1 MTSVLEVGELK
12 KYFEDFTLGAL
23 TLEIPK
29 GRISGIFGPN
39 GAGKSTLIKLLAG
52 QIPNSSGSV
61 RVFGHSYQDS
71 EKDIK
76 NRIGYVAQEPYYYWS
91 KSVTWTARF
100 ASKFFASWDGAR
112 FYGLLD
118 EFGIN
123 RFNKVKDLSRGKKT
137 LLSIAIALSHKP
149 ELLILDEPTAGLDMV
164 FRRSILARL
173 REFTADEQ
181 KTVIVSSHLTDG
193 LDDISDSVYFL
204 HEGKLILEEEKEELT
219 SRWKWIHF
227 KEGSM
232 EAAIEDQLAAISR
245 QPFHSSG
252 LTGDFASIRKD
263 LEDGLA
269 SGDVKV
275 ENASLDDILITLME
289 GE

>member
-1 MTSVLEVGELK
+1 MTSVLEVHDLK
-12 KYFEDFTLGAL
+12 KCYEDFTLGDL
-23 TLEIPK
+23 TMKIPK

-39 GAGKSTLIKLLAG
+39 GAGKSTLIKLLAC
-52 QIPNSSGSV
+52 QIPPSSGSV
-61 RVFGHSYQDS
+61 EVFGQTYQHS

-76 NRIGYVAQEPYYYWS
+76 NRIGYVAQEPCYYWT
-91 KSVTWTARF
+91 KSVAWTARF
-100 ASKFFASWDGAR
+100 ASRFFARWDGAR
-112 FYGLLD
+112 FYRFLD
-118 EFGIN
+118 EFHIG
-123 RFNKVKDLSRGKKT
+123 RRGKVKDLSRGKKT
-137 LLSIAIALSHKP
+137 LLSIAIALSHEP
-149 ELLILDEPTAGLDMV
+149 ELLILDEPTAGLDMI
-164 FRRSILARL
+164 FRRNILARL

-181 KTVIVSSHLTDG
+181 MTVLVSSHLTDG

-227 KEGSM
+227 KEGSL
-232 EAAIEDQLAAISR
+232 EAAVEDRLTAISR

-269 SGDVKV
+269 SGTVKV